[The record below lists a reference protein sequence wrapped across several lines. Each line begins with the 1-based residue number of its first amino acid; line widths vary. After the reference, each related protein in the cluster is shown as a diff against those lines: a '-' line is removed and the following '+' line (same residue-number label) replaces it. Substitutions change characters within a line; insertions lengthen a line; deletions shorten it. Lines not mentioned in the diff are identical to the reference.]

1 MLKILENFATNQIP
15 TCQAQ
20 VHGNTGQE
28 AHKKY
33 ILHGNAIKDTGT
45 QNNIRK
51 YPLFHKKTPFF
62 KYLNLIRNSFSYKT
76 LALLGDLVNS
86 LETKIDTI

>member
-28 AHKKY
+28 AHK
-33 ILHGNAIKDTGT
+33 
-45 QNNIRK
+45 NI
-51 YPLFHKKTPFF
+51 
-62 KYLNLIRNSFSYKT
+62 SYM
-76 LALLGDLVNS
+76 
-86 LETKIDTI
+86 EMP